1 MKQKNENDKKNNST
15 LKKLGILF
23 ALILIIFGLV
33 NVVWFFGYK
42 NIYNEFSKKMDVT
55 YDEIDSSI
63 MRYTKIEGDLSFY
76 LKMPSYLGSG
86 GFLSV
91 GSTQGYTSYI
101 DEDGNVVGSNG
112 MYITLYIWPQMG
124 SGYKVGVDFYD
135 EFADIWEQVYI
146 DAELNLL
153 NTDNYDDL
161 YIEELEELIQQN
173 SEYIR
178 ALINAA
184 EDLWDLQL

>member
-1 MKQKNENDKKNNST
+1 MRRKNENDKKNNST
-15 LKKLGILF
+15 LKKLGTLF

-63 MRYTKIEGDLSFY
+63 KRYTKIEGDLSFY

-91 GSTQGYTSYI
+91 GSTQGYTSYV
-101 DEDGNVVGSNG
+101 DEDSNVVGSNG

-146 DAELNLL
+146 DGELNLL

-178 ALINAA
+178 VLINAA
-184 EDLWDLQL
+184 EDLWDFQL